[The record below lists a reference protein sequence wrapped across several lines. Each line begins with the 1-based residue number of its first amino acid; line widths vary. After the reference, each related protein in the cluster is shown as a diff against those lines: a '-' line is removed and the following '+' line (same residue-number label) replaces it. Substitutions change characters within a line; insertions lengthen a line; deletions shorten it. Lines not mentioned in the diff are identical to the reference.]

1 MTIFKFDYDGREETD
16 EDRKARRK
24 YLCKSKADSIEKNR
38 KRAIVTGITGQDG
51 SYLAELLLDKGY
63 NVVGL
68 KRRTSTENH
77 ERIRQIIDNPRFS
90 LEEVEIADTGSV
102 YSAVERH
109 QPDEVYNLAAQSH
122 VKTSFD
128 QPHYTIETNTVGV
141 VNFLEAIRRFKPD
154 AKFYQAST
162 SEMFGKNY
170 DTKFC
175 TDDKKNPQEK
185 FQDENTAFEPQSPYA
200 AAKLASHHMV
210 RIYRDGYGLH
220 ASCGILFNHESER
233 RGEKFVTR
241 KITKWIAG
249 FKSWAEAQGLDTES
263 RHFEFDKDY
272 IHSRRSSYPKLRLG
286 NIEAFRDWGHAEDY
300 VNAMWLMLQQEK
312 PDDYVIATGETYSV
326 HDFMV
331 HAFEYINIPK
341 EEIANFFMIDPEFY
355 RPAEVEFLKGE
366 PTKAETILGW
376 ERKVSFEQLVHRMLE
391 SDIDAEK
398 EKVQKELYTS

>member
-24 YLCKSKADSIEKNR
+24 YLCKSKADSIEKNT

-77 ERIRQIIDNPRFS
+77 ERIREIIDNPRFS